1 MNLQKN
7 NEKNTHV
14 HMIRARHHAKS
25 DLLRNGRSWL
35 LNMISEYYWWRYDE
49 TWQKLTKTILFSL
62 LQVLWRS
69 LHPVGALQT
78 RGGNCICK
86 VRNDRVVCTL
96 FSKKAALQV
105 RVKNTRT
112 MPPLEICHRAQ
123 KRRRKEEVRPD
134 TWTWHGPSTP
144 AHECFSR
151 QWCSPPRAGVSS
163 SC

>member
-1 MNLQKN
+1 MNLQKKQW
-7 NEKNTHV
+7 KNTHV

-69 LHPVGALQT
+69 LHPVGALQR

-96 FSKKAALQV
+96 FSKKSCTSSQSQEHTHNAATGNMSQST
-105 RVKNTRT
+105 K
-112 MPPLEICHRAQ
+112 
-123 KRRRKEEVRPD
+123 KEKERGGEAWHMNM
-134 TWTWHGPSTP
+134 TWSLHSSTWVFLSTVMLT
-144 AHECFSR
+144 S
-151 QWCSPPRAGVSS
+151 
-163 SC
+163 